1 VNLVSTLRT
10 YADGSRIHTK
20 PDQPW
25 VTVDGGQ
32 SSRVIEGRTP
42 EDALLRAEAVLA
54 DPSRSPT
61 PGA

>member
-1 VNLVSTLRT
+1 MIRVPVP
-10 YADGSRIHTK
+10 APIDK
-20 PDQPW
+20 PGQPW